1 MTELFTIDYQMST
14 INSSFGNVTQRPN
27 PLSGSSSRLGI
38 AILSLAFIIGFPGNA
53 FIIWTV
59 LTRMKKRTVTCILI
73 LHLAI
78 ADMVVIL
85 TAPFFLHFLDN
96 GNWVFGENVCK
107 LCHYIGCLSMYASIW
122 LISFMSMDRFLA
134 VAKPFTSQIMR
145 TKTAV
150 RGIVLAIWLV
160 AFLCSIPMPFYR
172 TVLTFRNMTIC
183 MPLHK
188 SPGHIVFQYLFETMI
203 GFLIPFSIIVFCY
216 LYICLRL
223 RTAKFQS
230 KHKTNRLVTLIVAT
244 FCLFWLP
251 YHVVNIIQVT
261 GALTSGPTGLKLM
274 KAAQKARPNVTALVF
289 LSSSVNPVLYAY
301 AGGSFIRTAG
311 MGFMAKLFEGTS
323 SEVSSFRKVSQA
335 FRQRSRNE
343 SVELGKLGETQEES
357 KTFST
362 NPTE

>member
-1 MTELFTIDYQMST
+1 MTEVYTVDYLMST
-14 INSSFGNVTQRPN
+14 INSSFGNVTQHPMS
-27 PLSGSSSRLGI
+27 LSRSSPRLGI
-38 AILSLAFIIGFPGNA
+38 AILSVAFIIGFPGNA

-78 ADMVVIL
+78 ADMAVIL

-96 GNWVFGENVCK
+96 DSWVFGEVICK
-107 LCHYIGCLSMYASIW
+107 LCHYIGCVSMYASNW

-134 VAKPFTSQIMR
+134 VAKPFTSQLMR

-150 RGIVLAIWLV
+150 SGIILVIWLV
-160 AFLCSIPMPFYR
+160 AFLFSIPMPLYR
-172 TVLTFRNMTIC
+172 TVLTFQTRFVC
-183 MPLHK
+183 MPFHK
-188 SPGHIVFQYLFETMI
+188 SSGHLVFQYLLETI
-203 GFLIPFSIIVFCY
+203 TGFLIPFNIIGICY

-230 KHKTNRLVTLIVAT
+230 KHKTNRLVTLIVIT

-261 GALTSGPTGLKLM
+261 GALTSGPTGQKLIN
-274 KAAQKARPNVTALVF
+274 AARKARPNVTALIF

-311 MGFMAKLFEGTS
+311 LEFMAKLFEGTS

-343 SVELGKLGETQEES
+343 SVELGKLGEIPEES
-357 KTFST
+357 KIFST
-362 NPTE
+362 NPAE